1 VIKRR
6 ILMIARLLLA
16 ALLIRQ
22 GAIGLSDLAHLSQSL
37 QAHNAWQNWP
47 LVGVLRSM
55 EMALWIAAGELA
67 VGMFLLA
74 GLLTRI
80 MALAATMLAV
90 VALGTFSDLGLAAT
104 FAHGVLLVVS
114 LAILILGGGSGTLD
128 SELGRMQRRSVERE
142 AKREATRQAAQ
153 HS

>member
-1 VIKRR
+1 VTKRR

-22 GAIGLSDLAHLSQSL
+22 GAIGLSDLAHLAQSL

-47 LVGVLRSM
+47 LVGALRSM

-80 MALAATMLAV
+80 MALAATILALF
-90 VALGTFSDLGLAAT
+90 ALGTFSDLGLAAT

-114 LAILILGGGSGTLD
+114 LAVLVLGGGSGTLD

-142 AKREATRQAAQ
+142 ATRQAAQ